1 LAVRGIQPVIDKVE
15 VRLPARTQFSS
26 EFAKLYRD
34 IHHDPDRR
42 VNPFR
47 SSAYYTSVGDLRRF
61 GYDAVL
67 HLGCQSDKEGNHK
80 LELIDTGKMTYG
92 QMANEIERIFDA
104 NPRRLEMMRVDLAA
118 DVRDVPV
125 SWFAGHVRAR
135 WKRFAADLGK
145 IGEGPQIEYCRMGK
159 QKVETL
165 YFGKRPNCFRIYDKI
180 AEFKHQYA
188 QLTRRA
194 SDAAELPSFD
204 DVYGYPESGVTLTR
218 VERQIGGSRVPTEI
232 DTFGKLKRA
241 PEFNPFDKLEF
252 LAAGESEPSI
262 EKYGLNAF
270 LFGKGLRQLIEAEGL
285 HRARAFVNAHS
296 GGHASR
302 ILATYREFLPSEAG
316 IDGRRLFWV
325 YQQSLAKQL
334 AA

>member
-1 LAVRGIQPVIDKVE
+1 MARFGLWGFQPVIDKVE
-15 VRLPARTQFSS
+15 VRVPARTQFSR
-26 EFAKLYRD
+26 EFAQLYRD
-34 IHHDPDRR
+34 IHHDPK

-47 SSAYYTSVGDLRRF
+47 SSRYYSSVGDLRRL

-67 HLGCQSDKEGNHK
+67 HMGCQSDKAGNHK
-80 LELIDTGKMTYG
+80 LELIDTGKMTYT
-92 QMANEIERIFDA
+92 QMAQEIERIFDTS
-104 NPRRLEMMRVDLAA
+104 PRRLEMMRVDLAA
-118 DVRDVPV
+118 DVRGIPV

-145 IGEGPQIEYCRMGK
+145 MENPQLEYCRIGK

-180 AEFKHQYA
+180 AEFEHQYA

-194 SDAAELPSFD
+194 PDAAELPGFEE
-204 DVYGYPESGVTLTR
+204 VYAAPRNGLTLTR
-218 VERQIGGSRVPTEI
+218 VERQMGGSRVPTEI
-232 DTFGKLKRA
+232 NTFGKLKRSA
-241 PEFNPFDKLEF
+241 EFNPFDKLDF
-252 LAAGESEPSI
+252 LASGESEPSI
-262 EKYGLNAF
+262 ERYDLNAF
-270 LFGKGLRQLIEAEGL
+270 LFGKGLRQLIEAEGM

-302 ILATYREFLPSEAG
+302 IFQTYREFLPAESGLDA
-316 IDGRRLFWV
+316 RRLFLV
-325 YQQSLAKQL
+325 YQESASKQL